1 MTRKKAEQN
10 MGEKDEEEGKKNGRI
25 QNYRERT
32 QSRVGPLPPAAFV
45 VHFVEDR
52 VPYVSLHISAKV
64 FIEAGSWATV
74 VAADFQCFPDF
85 QIVSEF
91 VFIFVCHADNDL
103 RFPVHGKRAIFF
115 VLADTAMVPVAVV
128 RRPFMFLCPHIY
140 GAYCLPNV
148 LGLG

>member
-1 MTRKKAEQN
+1 
-10 MGEKDEEEGKKNGRI
+10 MGNGNKERI

-52 VPYVSLHISAKV
+52 VPHVCLHIGAIV
-64 FIEAGSWATV
+64 FIETGSWATV

-91 VFIFVCHADNDL
+91 VFIFVCHANDDL
-103 RFPVHGKRAIFF
+103 RFPVHCKRAIFF
-115 VLADTAMVPVAVV
+115 VLADTGVVPVAVV
-128 RRPFMFLCPHIY
+128 RRPFMLLCPHTY
-140 GAYCLPNV
+140 GAYCLSNV
-148 LGLG
+148 LSIFAPIAC

>member
-1 MTRKKAEQN
+1 
-10 MGEKDEEEGKKNGRI
+10 MGNGNKERI

-52 VPYVSLHISAKV
+52 VPHVSLHIGAKI

-74 VAADFQCFPDF
+74 VAADFQCFPNF
-85 QIVSEF
+85 QVVGEF
-91 VFIFVCHADNDL
+91 VFVFVCHADNDL

-115 VLADTAMVPVAVV
+115 VLADTRVIPVAVV
-128 RRPFMFLCPHIY
+128 GRSFVFLCPHIY

-148 LGLG
+148 LSLG